1 MWNFLPAVYNK
12 KTQKWFMTFLSFF
25 IGTSI
30 KYSGEIYIASISF
43 LLREYPV
50 SGILISID
58 SFCPSSLQKC
68 SMGIVTSRLGHMTG
82 QTTAAWQIYISGL

>member
-1 MWNFLPAVYNK
+1 MWNFLPAVYK
-12 KTQKWFMTFLSFF
+12 KNSEMVHDISEFF

-43 LLREYPV
+43 LLLEYPV